1 MNNAKPKLDWSL
13 GEHFVRTAR
22 KNWPGRCISDSTGKH
37 LSYGQTLV
45 TALAL
50 SAELDKLTPSQD
62 KIAIILPPSVGAALA
77 NFAITLLDRVAV
89 NLNYTASEQIINSSL
104 AQCDVKCIISSRSFL
119 EKIKKLK
126 TLPGLIFLED
136 IIPKLKFT
144 AKLKAYVKARFL
156 PPRLLANASRHRADD
171 LATIIFSSG
180 SSGRPK
186 AVILSH
192 NNIISNIKA
201 LTTIFHFKPDD
212 NLCAVLPFFHSFGFT
227 CSLWLPVISGVSAAY
242 VANPLDAELVG
253 KVARN
258 NRSTVIFAA
267 PTFLLN
273 YIRRTKPA
281 DFANLW
287 AVVVG
292 AEKLKKKIADSFE
305 ARFKIRPLEGYGAT
319 ELSPVVSFNLP
330 DEQNSH
336 PEKIVNKEGTV
347 GRPIPGVMVKIVDC
361 ETEEPLPTGRTGL
374 LMVKGPNV
382 MLGYLNEPK
391 ETARV
396 IKDGWYNTGD
406 IAKIDEDG
414 FLTITDRLSRFSKIG
429 GEMVPH
435 LTVEQVF
442 LNALNTHEQL
452 VAVTGVPDC
461 KKGEEIVVLYLEKAG
476 SAEKLHEIITASN
489 LPNIWKPRRNNYIK
503 IESMPTLGSG
513 KLDVMQLRKIASTAR
528 NSAVPQ

>member
-1 MNNAKPKLDWSL
+1 MNNAKPKLDCSL
-13 GEHFVRTAR
+13 GEHFVRIAR
-22 KNWPGRCISDSTGKH
+22 ENWSRRCISDSTGKN

-45 TALAL
+45 AALAL
-50 SAELDKLTPSQD
+50 SAKLDKLEPYPD
-62 KIAIILPPSVGAALA
+62 KIAIMLPPSVGAALA
-77 NFAITLLDRVAV
+77 NFAVSLLGKVAV
-89 NLNYTASEQIINSSL
+89 NLNYIVSEQTIKSSL
-104 AQCDVKCIISSRSFL
+104 AQCEVKCIISSRSFL
-119 EKIKKLK
+119 EKIKKFED
-126 TLPGLIFLED
+126 LPGLIFLED
-136 IIPKLKFT
+136 IVAGLKFT
-144 AKLKAYVKARFL
+144 TKLKAYIKARFL
-156 PPRLLANASRHRADD
+156 PPQLLANASRHSADD

-186 AVILSH
+186 AVMLSH

-201 LTTIFHFKPDD
+201 LTSVFHLKTDD

-253 KVARN
+253 KVAGK
-258 NRSTVIFAA
+258 NRSTVLFAA
-267 PTFLLN
+267 PTFLLK
-273 YIRRTKPA
+273 YMRKTKPA
-281 DFANLW
+281 DFASLW

-292 AEKLKKKIADSFE
+292 AEKLKKSIADSFE
-305 ARFKIRPLEGYGAT
+305 AKFKIRPLEGYGAT

-330 DEQNSH
+330 DEQN
-336 PEKIVNKEGTV
+336 PDKIVNKEGTV
-347 GRPIPGVMVKIVDC
+347 GRPISGVMVKIIDC
-361 ETEEPLPTGRTGL
+361 ETQEPLSTGRAGL

-382 MLGYLNEPK
+382 MLGYLNEPE

-414 FLTITDRLSRFSKIG
+414 FLTITDRLSRFSKIA

-435 LTVEQVF
+435 LSIEQVF
-442 LNALNTHEQL
+442 LNALDTDENV
-452 VAVTGVPDC
+452 VAVTSVPDE

-513 KLDVMQLRKIASTAR
+513 KLDVMKLRKIASTAK
-528 NSAVPQ
+528 NSV